1 MQFLRCVHA
10 EWLLVVPR
18 VVRTRFAAALL
29 LLSIALT
36 WLGSHG
42 VDVLTIALLTGALAA
57 VIGAAQV
64 VGHPH
69 DRAAIAI
76 ALTHPTTPLAVAT
89 GRWLGATLPAAG
101 LVVVW
106 AAASRAGFEV
116 AIAGIIAAAAV
127 GGCALLMVSV
137 GGSWAAA
144 ALFLIMA
151 AAGAIPPERIVNVAA
166 PGVVRLAAASALELG
181 PALWHYRDAARD
193 IGAVLHAL
201 AWSGIGVLLTSA
213 LLDRRRIA

>member
-1 MQFLRCVHA
+1 M
-10 EWLLVVPR
+10 VPR
-18 VVRTRFAAALL
+18 VIRTRFGPALL
-29 LLSIALT
+29 LLAIALT
-36 WLGSHG
+36 WLGNHG

-64 VGHPH
+64 IGHPH

-89 GRWLGATLPAAG
+89 GRWLGAILPAAG
-101 LVVVW
+101 LVAMW
-106 AAASRAGFEV
+106 AAASRAGFGV
-116 AIAGIIAAAAV
+116 AAAGIIAAAAV
-127 GGCALLMVSV
+127 GGCALVVVSV

-151 AAGAIPPERIVNVAA
+151 AAGAIPPERIVNVAT
-166 PGVVRLAAASALELG
+166 PGALRLAAASALELG

-193 IGAVLHAL
+193 IGAILHAL
-201 AWSGIGVLLTSA
+201 AWTGLGVLLTSA
-213 LLDRRRIA
+213 LIDRRRIV